1 MERKSLSR
9 KLKVSRKWL
18 IKRIMT
24 TATSTNNP
32 VIVPK
37 KLPFLESIC
46 WQTAD
51 VYRFTPEE
59 MLSRYE
65 RGWQYRNL
73 FNNLEGEELNFLQE
87 LARRYKSWLQVYL

>member
-1 MERKSLSR
+1 
-9 KLKVSRKWL
+9 
-18 IKRIMT
+18 MT
-24 TATSTNNP
+24 TATQTINS
-32 VIVPK
+32 VIPPT

-65 RGWQYRNL
+65 RGWRYHRI
-73 FNNLEGEELNFLQE
+73 FNNLESEELNFLKE
-87 LARRYKSWLQVYL
+87 LARHYKSWLQVDL

>member
-1 MERKSLSR
+1 
-9 KLKVSRKWL
+9 
-18 IKRIMT
+18 MT
-24 TATSTNNP
+24 TATPRINP
-32 VIVPK
+32 VTVPK

-51 VYRFTPEE
+51 VYRFTSEE

-65 RGWQYRNL
+65 RGWQYHNI

-87 LARRYKSWLQVYL
+87 LARRYKSWLQVSL

>member
-1 MERKSLSR
+1 MPTVTPTQTINFANR
-9 KLKVSRKWL
+9 
-18 IKRIMT
+18 
-24 TATSTNNP
+24 
-32 VIVPK
+32 PK

-65 RGWQYRNL
+65 RGWRYHDM
-73 FNNLEGEELNFLQE
+73 FNNLEGEELYFLKE
-87 LARRYKSWLQVYL
+87 LARYYKSWLVADL

>member
-1 MERKSLSR
+1 
-9 KLKVSRKWL
+9 
-18 IKRIMT
+18 MT
-24 TATSTNNP
+24 TATPKINS

-37 KLPFLESIC
+37 RLPFLQSIC

-65 RGWQYRNL
+65 RGWRYHKI
-73 FNNLEGEELNFLQE
+73 FNNLEGEELNFLKE
-87 LARRYKSWLQVYL
+87 LARRYKSWLQVDL

>member
-1 MERKSLSR
+1 
-9 KLKVSRKWL
+9 
-18 IKRIMT
+18 MT
-24 TATSTNNP
+24 TATSIINP
-32 VIVPK
+32 VIVPE

-65 RGWQYRNL
+65 RGWQYHNL

-87 LARRYKSWLQVYL
+87 LARLYQSWLQVYL